1 MEVYW
6 RNSSVLTTLLKN
18 LESPVKSF
26 DQAFSGEV
34 SRLENH

>member
-18 LESPVKSF
+18 PERPVKSL

-34 SRLENH
+34 GRLENH